1 MYQTERLHD
10 QALAYLLD
18 ELSSTERHA
27 FELRLD
33 QPEAADALQ
42 QASELVLK
50 LSELPWD
57 QPPAAEQKAHSTQNA
72 PPPSKISPARTSR
85 HWKRLITLAAA
96 ALIMTT
102 LAVLAQQDDN
112 QQANRSA
119 SQSAIGKARRQ
130 PTADIQWQL
139 AMQLADPAVRWNQK
153 DSVNELTSQTPQASE
168 WPNSFNTATDDAL
181 ADDSA
186 ESDSADESLDWMV
199 LAVQAQ
205 LESGEQDES

>member
-1 MYQTERLHD
+1 
-10 QALAYLLD
+10 
-18 ELSSTERHA
+18 
-27 FELRLD
+27 
-33 QPEAADALQ
+33 
-42 QASELVLK
+42 
-50 LSELPWD
+50 
-57 QPPAAEQKAHSTQNA
+57 
-72 PPPSKISPARTSR
+72 
-85 HWKRLITLAAA
+85 
-96 ALIMTT
+96 MTT
-102 LAVLAQQDDN
+102 LAVLAQQDD
-112 QQANRSA
+112 NRSA

-168 WPNSFNTATDDAL
+168 WPDSFNTATDDAL
-181 ADDSA
+181 ADNSA